1 MLLGDALSNQ
11 PFEVPKAEGG
21 RRRLR
26 GVSKAAVGRH
36 VSEPTETP
44 TAVVIFGDDRTDE
57 DLFRALPASAV
68 TVAVGH
74 TGRRPPTV
82 SRITWP
88 FEPRS
93 GICSTAEAPNSK
105 PRRKVGLRV

>member
-1 MLLGDALSNQ
+1 MVLEGKKVV
-11 PFEVPKAEGG
+11 EV
-21 RRRLR
+21 RLR

-44 TAVVIFGDDRTDE
+44 TAVVAFGDDRTDE

-74 TGRRPPTV
+74 
-82 SRITWP
+82 SRSQATHGVADHLAV
-88 FEPRS
+88 RAALRYLLDS
-93 GICSTAEAPNSK
+93 GSPEQ
-105 PRRKVGLRV
+105 